1 MALSSVIPGIRHPL
15 LAALL
20 GASLLAAC
28 SSAPPPAADLP
39 HREAVLETALGQI
52 GRPYR
57 YGGGDGDG
65 FDCSGL
71 VQYVFDQAGV
81 PMPRTASLQYERG
94 NAIDSQYAAP
104 GDLVFF
110 RIDGRLHVAIY
121 VGDGR
126 FIHAPASGQDVTLAA
141 INSPYW
147 QQHLVSVVRVLR

>member
-1 MALSSVIPGIRHPL
+1 VL
-15 LAALL
+15 LI
-20 GASLLAAC
+20 AAC
-28 SSAPPPAADLP
+28 SSTPPEAADTP
-39 HREAVLETALGQI
+39 RREAVLESALGQI

-71 VQYVFDQAGV
+71 VQYVFEQAGV
-81 PMPRTASLQYERG
+81 ELPRTASLQHERG
-94 NAIDSQYAAP
+94 NSIPAQYAAP

-126 FIHAPASGQDVTLAA
+126 FIHAPGTGKDVTLAA
-141 INSPYW
+141 IAMPYW
-147 QQHLVSVVRVLR
+147 QEHLVGVVRVLR

>member
-1 MALSSVIPGIRHPL
+1 MPARMRL
-15 LAALL
+15 LTLAGFAALV
-20 GASLLAAC
+20 LAAC

-81 PMPRTASLQYERG
+81 ALPRTASLQYSRG
-94 NAIDSQYAAP
+94 NHIDSQYAAP

-126 FIHAPASGQDVTLAA
+126 FIHAPATGQQVTLAT
-141 INSPYW
+141 IGSPYW
-147 QQHLVSVVRVLR
+147 QEHLVSVVRVLQ